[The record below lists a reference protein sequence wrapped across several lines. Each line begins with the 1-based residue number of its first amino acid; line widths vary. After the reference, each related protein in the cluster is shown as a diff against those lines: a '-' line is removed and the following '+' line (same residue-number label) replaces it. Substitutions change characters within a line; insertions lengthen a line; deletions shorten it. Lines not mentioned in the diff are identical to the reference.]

1 MAGATEVDEL
11 TYERVPEDGVE
22 QALWA
27 LVEQLRR
34 SQATLTIE

>member
-1 MAGATEVDEL
+1 MEGNTETGEL
-11 TYERVPEDGVE
+11 TYEPVPKDGFE

-34 SQATLTIE
+34 SQTTLTIE